1 MFNRKLRSEALNRLE
16 QEKKIFV
23 LQVSTTRN
31 KEQSLYKK
39 KLEVIENLNDFI
51 GKINLLKDKP
61 KSIEENLYQVNF
73 ILKNSN
79 FQQEN
84 MNYNL
89 ESLLSLPLFDIGG
102 FTGIFTEM
110 MSSNINREV
119 AESAFKEIERLKSE
133 IQELKKIDSNID
145 FNYEE
150 LSNQFSI
157 FLEIVTYKL
166 NLTGKSHWS
175 ELSVSE
181 MEYIG
186 TAINLASTIVKLL
199 NKEVV

>member
-39 KLEVIENLNDFI
+39 KLEVIEN
-51 GKINLLKDKP
+51 
-61 KSIEENLYQVNF
+61 
-73 ILKNSN
+73 
-79 FQQEN
+79 
-84 MNYNL
+84 MNYDL